1 MVKEGW
7 LKHREKVFFRRDI
20 YSDDDI
26 AVYEAHNEKFFDF
39 ARYIPPTPALAKN
52 LEDKAIVQDSIKR
65 KRRVLKQ
72 VKSYL
77 KGLKE
82 IPIEEKLGN
91 YKVAY
96 ESDKQEDKPKYRKII
111 IKMTSMDKVV
121 KQIKEQEQL
130 GKECNELI
138 SKLAKDLM

>member
-1 MVKEGW
+1 M
-7 LKHREKVFFRRDI
+7 
-20 YSDDDI
+20 
-26 AVYEAHNEKFFDF
+26 
-39 ARYIPPTPALAKN
+39 
-52 LEDKAIVQDSIKR
+52 
-65 KRRVLKQ
+65 LKQ

-91 YKVAY
+91 YKAVY
-96 ESDKQEDKPKYRKII
+96 ESDKQEDKPKYHNVI
-111 IKMTSMDKVV
+111 IKMTSMDRVV

-130 GKECNELI
+130 EKERNELI